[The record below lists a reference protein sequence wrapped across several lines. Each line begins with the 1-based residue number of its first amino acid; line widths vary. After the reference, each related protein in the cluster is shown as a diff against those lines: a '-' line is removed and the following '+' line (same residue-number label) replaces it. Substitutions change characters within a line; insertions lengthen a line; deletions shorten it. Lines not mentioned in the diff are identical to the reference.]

1 MIIAVDFDGTCVTH
15 AYPEIGTF
23 IGAVGPLSR
32 LVAKG
37 HKLILW
43 TMRSNERLR
52 EAVQWFADNGIEL
65 WAVNT
70 NPEQSEWTN
79 SPKAYAN
86 LYIDD
91 AGLGI
96 PLASNPAVSHRP
108 YVDWLATEALLVEM
122 GVLD

>member
-15 AYPEIGTF
+15 AYPEIGTD
-23 IGAVGPLSR
+23 IGAIGPLRR

-43 TMRSNERLR
+43 TMRHDAGLAD
-52 EAVQWFADNGIEL
+52 AVRWFSDNGIEL
-65 WAVNT
+65 WAVNA
-70 NPEQSEWTN
+70 NPQQSEWTN

-96 PLASNPAVSHRP
+96 PLTIPAVSHRP
-108 YVDWLATEALLVEM
+108 YVDWVATEALLVEM